1 LILKEQVMRGF
12 ERAVFVVLLAALFFG
27 AGASCR
33 AEAAAN
39 GANEKVVQAQVV
51 LTVSESKRLIAKAV
65 AQMPVVKEALRD
77 GMIIIA
83 KGTTN
88 TYVAEELLGRKIAR
102 GAYVLGRTYP
112 AKGGKRL
119 GDVER
124 INDVVLV
131 KGQQNEDL
139 SLAEAAK
146 LLRPGDVVI
155 KGANA
160 LDYESRT
167 AAVITG
173 SSDAGTTGKILPY
186 VGARKAH
193 LVVPVGLEK
202 QVAGKPLEIVK
213 KVREPIESLN
223 DVYPM
228 FLLPGHI
235 VTEFE
240 ALELLAGVSVFQ
252 AAAGGIGGAEG
263 AVRLVCRGTRAN
275 VEKALKLA
283 EQIHGEPLFVE

>member
-1 LILKEQVMRGF
+1 MRGF

-112 AKGGKRL
+112 AKGGK
-119 GDVER
+119 
-124 INDVVLV
+124 
-131 KGQQNEDL
+131 
-139 SLAEAAK
+139 
-146 LLRPGDVVI
+146 
-155 KGANA
+155 
-160 LDYESRT
+160 
-167 AAVITG
+167 
-173 SSDAGTTGKILPY
+173 
-186 VGARKAH
+186 
-193 LVVPVGLEK
+193 
-202 QVAGKPLEIVK
+202 
-213 KVREPIESLN
+213 
-223 DVYPM
+223 
-228 FLLPGHI
+228 
-235 VTEFE
+235 
-240 ALELLAGVSVFQ
+240 
-252 AAAGGIGGAEG
+252 
-263 AVRLVCRGTRAN
+263 
-275 VEKALKLA
+275 
-283 EQIHGEPLFVE
+283 